1 MTAPGHFWPSKGTT
15 VPTIV
20 VKVKPNARQSRFD
33 RLADGSYSAELKSPP
48 VDGKANAE
56 LIGLVAKAFG
66 CPKAAVEIQS
76 GGASRIKR
84 VRVPGE

>member
-1 MTAPGHFWPSKGTT
+1 

-20 VKVKPNARQSRFD
+20 VKVKPNARQSRIE

-66 CPKAAVEIQS
+66 CQKSAVEIKS

-84 VRVPGE
+84 VTVPGE

>member
-1 MTAPGHFWPSKGTT
+1 M
-15 VPTIV
+15 PTIV
-20 VKVKPNARQSRFD
+20 VKVKPNARQSRIE

-56 LIGLVAKAFG
+56 LIGLVSKVFG
-66 CPKAAVEIQS
+66 CPKTAVEIKS

-84 VRVPGE
+84 VTVPGE

>member
-1 MTAPGHFWPSKGTT
+1 M
-15 VPTIV
+15 PTIV

-33 RLADGSYSAELKSPP
+33 RLEDGSYSAELKSPP

-66 CPKAAVEIQS
+66 CQKSAVEIKS

-84 VRVPGE
+84 VTVPGE